1 MKPKGATS
9 AAGFLGLMFF
19 AILTLLS
26 SQATAQTI
34 DHFKCYE
41 ANGDPVNVNVNLE
54 DQFGVEPGVPV
65 EEPKLFCNPVDTNGE
80 GIGDPTAHLTGYE
93 IGDDHAERIVIV
105 SDEFGADQ
113 TLQIEDPRLLFVP
126 SKKNAAPSDLNL
138 YHFKCYEANGDPVN
152 VNVNLEDQFG
162 VEPGVPVE
170 EPKLFCN
177 PVDKNGE
184 GIGDPTAH
192 LTGYEIGDDHAEPIV
207 IVSNQF
213 GAGQILQIEDPEILF
228 VPSKKNAVPSALN
241 LDHFKCYKAQGVPV
255 NMNVNL
261 EDQFGVEPDVLVGI
275 PAFFCTPVDKNGE
288 GIMNPDADLT
298 CYEIDADQGAEQVV
312 VIDNQFG
319 QQNLDVNDPE
329 LLCVPP
335 HPATPPMRLTGKIV
349 FVTSGEFNGNLGG
362 LAGADAKCQAAADA
376 SALTPGTYTAWLSS
390 TSSNARDRV
399 TQSAA
404 PYVRTDGALIA
415 DDFADL
421 TNCGNP
427 ECLQQVIGLD
437 ENAVPLPRTIWTG
450 TTPSGHASGGNC
462 SNWTTS
468 GGQPLITGDVGI
480 NFFLLGPEWTL
491 TGGDSCH
498 LFSHLYCFQD

>member
-1 MKPKGATS
+1 M
-9 AAGFLGLMFF
+9 
-19 AILTLLS
+19 
-26 SQATAQTI
+26 
-34 DHFKCYE
+34 
-41 ANGDPVNVNVNLE
+41 NVNLE

-65 EEPKLFCNPVDTNGE
+65 EEPKLFCNPVDKNGE
-80 GIGDPTAHLTGYE
+80 GIGDPTAYLTGYE

-105 SDEFGADQ
+105 SNEFGADQ
-113 TLQIEDPRLLFVP
+113 TLQIEDPGLLFVP

-192 LTGYEIGDDHAEPIV
+192 LTGYEIGDDHAERIV

-228 VPSKKNAVPSALN
+228 VPSKKNAVPSDLN
-241 LDHFKCYKAQGVPV
+241 LDYFKCYKAQGVPV
-255 NMNVNL
+255 NVNVNL
-261 EDQFGVEPDVLVGI
+261 TDQFGVELDVLVGI
-275 PAFFCTPVDKNGE
+275 PALFCNPVDKNGE
-288 GIMNPDADLT
+288 GMMNPDADLT

-335 HPATPPMRLTGKIV
+335 HPAPPMRLTGKIV

-376 SALTPGTYTAWLSS
+376 SALTPGTYTAWLSI

-399 TQSAA
+399 TQSAG
-404 PYVRTDGALIA
+404 PYIRTDGQTIA
-415 DDFADL
+415 SDFTDL
-421 TNCGNP
+421 TDCTGGN
-427 ECLQQVIGLD
+427 CLQNPINRD
-437 ENAVPLPRTIWTG
+437 ENAATNNNSVWTG
-450 TTPSGHASGGNC
+450 TDTQGVEPVPGSCGAFNGTTGFGVRGISLATAG
-462 SNWTTS
+462 NWTFA
-468 GGQPLITGDVGI
+468 D
-480 NFFLLGPEWTL
+480 FLGCFAP
-491 TGGDSCH
+491 GS
-498 LFSHLYCFQD
+498 LYCFQD